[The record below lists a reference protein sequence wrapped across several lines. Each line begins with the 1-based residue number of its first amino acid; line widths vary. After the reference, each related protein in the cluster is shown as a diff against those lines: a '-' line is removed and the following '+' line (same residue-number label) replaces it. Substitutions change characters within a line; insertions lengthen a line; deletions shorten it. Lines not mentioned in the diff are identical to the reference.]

1 MLEVIYNCKL
11 LSVIFAQQRS
21 NYALKQP
28 INFQALLH
36 SWIDLPFQL
45 NQFIINYKL
54 MDWMIYTS
62 DCEVFALASFLLNRK
77 CCPFKFFPFMLCLM
91 KEIPVSSKWNNLKDT
106 SKHLLLETVNCLLF
120 IENNFYLFNYRD
132 IHLKCYSLIF
142 FFIFEKNCAVW
153 VSWENA
159 LFHRFESNPFIASK
173 VPFAKWKG
181 KILCEIW
188 FVLFFFFFTCNVIR
202 VDKLSTVLIWWLF
215 SFINCNSTL
224 SIPI

>member
-106 SKHLLLETVNCLLF
+106 SKHLLLGTVNCLLF

-142 FFIFEKNCAVW
+142 FFNLKKKSVQCEWVEKTRC
-153 VSWENA
+153 
-159 LFHRFESNPFIASK
+159 FIDLNQILSLLPRSLLQSEK
-173 VPFAKWKG
+173 VKYYVKFD
-181 KILCEIW
+181 LCC
-188 FVLFFFFFTCNVIR
+188 FFFFFYM
-202 VDKLSTVLIWWLF
+202 
-215 SFINCNSTL
+215 
-224 SIPI
+224 